1 MKLNRVHRLLGV
13 ILLCPMLA
21 WAVTGLIFFVKPG
34 YSGAYEMLS
43 LKTYPL
49 AAAASVIP
57 QPSWLEYRY
66 FRTAL
71 GEHLMART
79 PAGWQHLDPHTLQTK
94 PAPTDAEVGKLVA
107 DALSANPQ
115 RYGQIVSV
123 GDNTVR
129 TSTGVEVRLD
139 WQQMGLQQRGRDTDL
154 IDGLYRV
161 HYLQWT
167 GVPAIDRV
175 LGVAG
180 LALLMGLTILGAKLA
195 FGGITGR
202 K

>member
-1 MKLNRVHRLLGV
+1 MKLNRIHRLLGI

-21 WAVTGLIFFVKPG
+21 WAVTGFIFFVKPG
-34 YSGAYEMLS
+34 YSGAYEMLN

-49 AAAASVIP
+49 TAVASVIP

-66 FRTAL
+66 FRTVL
-71 GEHLMART
+71 GEHLIART
-79 PAGWQHLDPHTLQTK
+79 PAGWQHLDPRTLQPE
-94 PAPTDAEVGKLVA
+94 PAPTDAEVGRLVA

-129 TSTGVEVRLD
+129 TSTGVEIKLD
-139 WQQMGLQQRGRDTDL
+139 WQQLGLQQRGRDTDL
-154 IDGLYRV
+154 IDGLYRI

-167 GVPAIDRV
+167 GVPGVDRV
-175 LGVAG
+175 LGLAG
-180 LALLMGLTILGAKLA
+180 LALLTGLTMLGAKLA
-195 FGGITGR
+195 FGR
-202 K
+202 R

>member
-1 MKLNRVHRLLGV
+1 MKLNRIHRLLGI

-49 AAAASVIP
+49 AAAGNVFP
-57 QPSWLEYRY
+57 QSSWLEYRY
-66 FRTAL
+66 FRTVL

-79 PAGWQHLDPHTLQTK
+79 AAGWQHLDPHTLQTK
-94 PAPTDAEVGKLVA
+94 PAPTDAEVGRLVA

-129 TSTGVEVRLD
+129 TSTGVEIRLD
-139 WQQMGLQQRGRDTDL
+139 WQQMGLQQHGRDTDF

-167 GVPAIDRV
+167 GVPAIDKV
-175 LGVAG
+175 LGMAG

-195 FGGITGR
+195 FGGTTSR